1 MGLEKRVGVVVE
13 KVVVFGAGRRP
24 GNDWTRLASDTLWRW
39 LLRESGPCRSGNIE
53 CVMGLLD
60 LVGGVVSS
68 LSLSASCNMDR
79 IVLAFDCVAAM
90 MPNTL

>member
-1 MGLEKRVGVVVE
+1 MGVVVE
-13 KVVVFGAGRRP
+13 KVVLGAGRRP
-24 GNDWTRLASDTLWRW
+24 GNDCTRLLSDSLWRGF
-39 LLRESGPCRSGNIE
+39 LRESELCRSGNVSCI
-53 CVMGLLD
+53 VGLLD

-68 LSLSASCNMDR
+68 LSLSASWSMDR